1 MTDPAQVGGAGEQCP
16 RHMGAVAHQVTSEW
30 LEVRAVLTGSQAV
43 SVRDPNFLSAHSS
56 EFYSVDNVSSNF
68 LG

>member
-1 MTDPAQVGGAGEQCP
+1 MGGAGEQCP
-16 RHMGAVAHQVTSEW
+16 RHMGAVANQVPSEW

-43 SVRDPNFLSAHSS
+43 SFRDPNFLSARSS
-56 EFYSVDNVSSNF
+56 EFYSVEDVSSNF